1 MSAGSFVA
9 VLHLR
14 TIRSKLLLLFST
26 SLLLAF
32 VLVFGLSVYQQQ
44 RLIRNEWAA
53 ALTAQARLV
62 AINSQAALAFQDR
75 KEAERLLGA
84 VESNPSIVQ
93 ARLLTGKDREV
104 FATYLRPETSIPP
117 VPDVPAA
124 GMGEYFSGGMLTV
137 HVDVPGTDAGTE
149 AGTEA
154 VVELI
159 ASLDAMRQAILR
171 TALET
176 GLALL
181 VALGVSLWLSGRL
194 VRRLSAPV
202 EELSGLMSR
211 ISTNASLLDRV
222 NVQGDDEIA
231 QLGRG
236 LNAMIDT
243 LQARDLELTDYR
255 RGLEHL
261 VEQRTHELGVATE
274 EAQQASRAKSD
285 FLARMSHEIR
295 TPMNAIIGLGKLL
308 LNTRLDAQQRD
319 YQEKVLASSDALL
332 GVINDVLDY
341 SRIEAG
347 KLSLESIPFD
357 LGQVMQNVASLVTF
371 KAQEKG
377 LELLFHIAEG
387 VPRRLVGDPLRL
399 AQVLVN
405 LTSNAVKF
413 TERGEIVVRVD
424 MSPLQQIDHV
434 ALDFSVRDSGM
445 GIPAERQAELF
456 SPFTQ
461 VDGSITRRFGGTGL
475 GLAICK
481 QLTEMMDGTID
492 VSSSPGSGSCFHFSA
507 RFGRAADQGVI
518 SGYAQQ
524 LKGRRVLVIDDNAT
538 ARDVLSAMLKHFGM
552 RAEAANGGAEGL
564 ERLRT
569 AAAVGDP
576 FQLVLL
582 DWLMPTM
589 DGIETA
595 RRLRE
600 DAAMLG
606 GVPAV
611 LMVTAG
617 SQDTVAE
624 RLAAVGI
631 ERILAKPVSESS
643 LHDAIIEVLL
653 GATEADAY
661 RLTRKQTRAGQRDFR
676 AIRNAPVLLVEDV
689 ALNRVVAQAFLRQ
702 AGVQVDVAVHG
713 REALEKIAGRDY
725 ALVLMDIQMPILD
738 GLAAT
743 REIRKNPRYRDLPI
757 VAMTAHA
764 MSGDRERSLDAGMN
778 DHLTKPIDP
787 EALFDALLHWIKP
800 QARSAGD
807 AEAIDAL
814 LAEDEEGVGQI
825 EIPPLDGIDTRRGLV
840 NHLGRPALYR
850 RILIGFESEFGGTT
864 EEIAA
869 ALQEGDFPLAR
880 RLAHSLKSAAA
891 TIGANELSQCA
902 KVLEDRYAAEDRAE
916 EAFAPCV
923 TALRRV
929 VRALAPLAELA
940 AAATQS
946 VAGNTSAANPLALIE
961 RLANLLKNDDA
972 AAGRALDELAA
983 SLDAAQHREA
993 LRSLRDLIDDI
1004 EYAEA
1009 LQVLVSLRTTLKGPQ
1024 S

>member
-1 MSAGSFVA
+1 MRISGFTA
-9 VLHLR
+9 LR
-14 TIRSKLLLLFST
+14 PHTIRSKLLLLSSG
-26 SLLLAF
+26 SLVLAF

-53 ALTAQARLV
+53 AFTAQARLV
-62 AINSQAALAFQDR
+62 ATNSQAALAFQDR

-84 VESNPSIVQ
+84 VESNPSILR
-93 ARLLTGKDREV
+93 ARLLTGKDREA
-104 FATYLRPETSIPP
+104 FATFQRPEMASRPALEVPVASI
-117 VPDVPAA
+117 
-124 GMGEYFSGGMLTV
+124 GEYFSSGMLIV
-137 HVDVPGTDAGTE
+137 EVAVPDTDATP
-149 AGTEA
+149 A
-154 VVELI
+154 VVELT
-159 ASLDAMRQAILR
+159 ASLDAMRQAILL

-181 VALGVSLWLSGRL
+181 VALGVSLWLAGRL
-194 VRRLSAPV
+194 VRRLSLPV

-211 ISTNASLLDRV
+211 ISTDATVLDRV
-222 NVQGDDEIA
+222 SVQGEDEIA

-243 LQARDLELTDYR
+243 LQARDLELAEYR

-261 VEQRTHELGVATE
+261 VAQRTHELALATA

-308 LNTRLDAQQRD
+308 LSTRLDAQQRD
-319 YQEKVLASSDALL
+319 YQEKILASSDALL

-347 KLSLESIPFD
+347 KLSIESIPFD
-357 LGQVMQNVASLVTF
+357 LCQTMQNVASLVVL
-371 KAQEKG
+371 KVQEKR
-377 LELLFHIAEG
+377 LELLFDIAED

-399 AQVLVN
+399 SQVLVN

-413 TERGEIVVRVD
+413 TEKGEIVVRVEKNPD
-424 MSPLQQIDHV
+424 QQTAGIV
-434 ALDFSVRDSGM
+434 LDFRVRDTGM
-445 GIPAERQAELF
+445 GIPNEQQGDLF
-456 SPFTQ
+456 TPFTQ
-461 VDGSITRRFGGTGL
+461 VDGTITRRFGGTGL

-481 QLTEMMDGTID
+481 QLTEMMGGTID
-492 VSSSPGSGSCFHFSA
+492 VTSTPGVGSCFHFSA
-507 RFGRAADQGVI
+507 RFGLAADQGREV
-518 SGYAQQ
+518 SRLQQ
-524 LKGRRVLVIDDNAT
+524 LIGKRVLVIDDNAS
-538 ARDVLSAMLKHFGM
+538 ARDVLSAMVKRFGM
-552 RAEAANGGAEGL
+552 RAETANGGVEGL
-564 ERLRT
+564 EQLRR

-595 RRLRE
+595 RCLRE
-600 DAAMLG
+600 DAALLG

-611 LMVTAG
+611 LMITAG
-617 SQDTVAE
+617 SHDTVAE

-631 ERILAKPVSESS
+631 ERVLAKPVSEPF
-643 LHDAIIEVLL
+643 LHDAIVDVLL
-653 GATEADAY
+653 GATTADAY
-661 RLTRKQTRAGQRDFR
+661 RQTHTRAGARQRDFR
-676 AIRNAPVLLVEDV
+676 SIRNAPVLLVEDV

-713 REALEKIAGRDY
+713 REALEKIAERDY
-725 ALVLMDIQMPILD
+725 ALVLMDIQMPELD

-764 MSGDRERSLDAGMN
+764 MSSDRECSLEAGMN

-787 EALFDALLHWIKP
+787 EALFDTLLHWIKP
-800 QARSAGD
+800 QATSATVD
-807 AEAIDAL
+807 HAIDAL
-814 LAEDEEGVGQI
+814 LAEDEEDDGKVG
-825 EIPPLDGIDTRRGLV
+825 IPVLEGIDTQRGLV

-850 RILIGFESEFGGTT
+850 RILAGFESEFGGTADK
-864 EEIAA
+864 IAA
-869 ALQEGDFPLAR
+869 ALQGGDFPLAR

-902 KVLEDRYAAEDRAE
+902 KVLEDRYAAEDRADD
-916 EAFAPCV
+916 AFAPCEV
-923 TALRRV
+923 ALRRV
-929 VRALAPLAELA
+929 ILTLAPLAEA
-940 AAATQS
+940 ALTSVATGVSSTATQ
-946 VAGNTSAANPLALIE
+946 LALIE
-961 RLANLLKNDDA
+961 RLATLLKNDDA
-972 AAGRALDELAA
+972 AVGRVLDELEAN
-983 SLDAAQHREA
+983 LGDPQHREA

-1004 EYAEA
+1004 EYGEA
-1009 LQVLVSLRTTLKGPQ
+1009 LRVLVRLRTALNGSP